1 MRCSENLLL
10 TELVDMNRWQ
20 QIQDYFSEVIGAGL
34 RTLDLEGRPLTKPS
48 MLPRF
53 CSEVVASS
61 PLGLK
66 RCRNCRPMPIHG
78 LETGKDSFSF
88 PCPAGPQNFVIPV
101 IYNDSKVA
109 AHIVVGP
116 VIFGKREELD
126 KCEETARNL
135 EINQEDLTDALR
147 EIKTFTFRGIQL
159 AVGLLG
165 EVSSYICR
173 LSHEKFEMGIRTLE
187 SSFMASSAIDES
199 LERMDLPR
207 NNIDTLLQVLLDVA
221 LKTMGAEMGS
231 IMLLD
236 QETGELFVK
245 TAKGL
250 DEEIIKDVRM
260 KIGEGIAGLVARN
273 KQALLLDEEVTD
285 PEVKNLLK
293 RPEIQSALVAPLR
306 IDDELIGILTV
317 GTVHPTDK
325 FTQDN
330 LNLIAHLANRT
341 GEVASYKI

>member
-1 MRCSENLLL
+1 MRGRKNLLL
-10 TELVDMNRWQ
+10 TELVDMNKWQ
-20 QIQDYFSEVIGAGL
+20 QIQDYFSEVIGTGL
-34 RTLDLEGRPLTKPS
+34 RTLDLEGRSLTKPS
-48 MLPRF
+48 RTPRF

-66 RCRNCRPMPIHG
+66 RCRNCRPMSVHG
-78 LETGKDSFSF
+78 FEGGKDSFSF
-88 PCPAGPQNFVIPV
+88 PCPAGPQNFVVPV

-109 AHIVVGP
+109 AHVIVGP

-126 KCEETARNL
+126 KSEETARDL
-135 EINQEDLTDALR
+135 EISKEDLADALR

-173 LSHEKFEMGIRTLE
+173 LSHEKLEMGIRTLE
-187 SSFMASSAIDES
+187 SSFMASALDES
-199 LERMDLPR
+199 LKKVDLPR
-207 NNIDTLLQVLLDVA
+207 DIDTLLQVLLDVA
-221 LKTMGAEMGS
+221 LKTMRAEMGS
-231 IMLLD
+231 IMLFD

-260 KIGEGIAGLVARN
+260 KIGEGIAGLVARD
-273 KQALLLDEEVTD
+273 KQALLLDEEVKD
-285 PEVKNLLK
+285 PEVKSLLK
-293 RPEIQSALVAPLR
+293 RPEIQSALVAPLK

-341 GEVASYKI
+341 GEVARHEF